1 MMKKNNGH
9 IIVMGIGNTL
19 YTDEGLGI
27 AILPHVE
34 EALRQNGFSDVEVY
48 EGSTDSMSLLAP
60 IDRADYLLVIDAIK
74 AGKEPAEIISL
85 TEEEMPAYFSTK
97 LSVHQVG
104 FQEVLFAAR
113 LLEQLPKEMAMIGAQ
128 PCSLELGVGL
138 SEGMQAK
145 LPEMVDLVLEQVKRW
160 RA

>member
-1 MMKKNNGH
+1 MMKKNNRQ

-27 AILPHVE
+27 HILPYIE
-34 EALRQNGFSDVEVY
+34 KALKQHGFTGVEVY
-48 EGSTDSMSLLAP
+48 EGCTDSMSLLAP

-74 AGKEPAEIISL
+74 AGKAPGEIIAL
-85 TEEEMPAYFSTK
+85 TEDEMPAYFSTK

-113 LLEQLPKEMAMIGAQ
+113 LLEQLPKEMAMIGAE

-138 SEGMQAK
+138 SEGMQKK
-145 LPEMVDLVLEQVKRW
+145 LPEMVEMVIAQVQKW
-160 RA
+160 SA

>member
-27 AILPHVE
+27 HILPYVE
-34 EALRQNGFSDVEVY
+34 EALKQHGLTQVEVY
-48 EGSTDSMSLLAP
+48 EGCTDSMSLLAP
-60 IDRADYLLVIDAIK
+60 IDRADYLLVIDAING
-74 AGKEPAEIISL
+74 AREPGEIIAL
-85 TEEEMPAYFSTK
+85 TEDEMPAYFSTK

-113 LLEQLPKEMAMIGAQ
+113 LLEQLPQEMAMIGAQ
-128 PCSLELGVGL
+128 PCSLELGVEL
-138 SEGMQAK
+138 SKGMQEK
-145 LPEMVDLVLEQVKRW
+145 LPEMVEMVIAQVKKW
-160 RA
+160 SA

>member
-1 MMKKNNGH
+1 MKNNQGN
-9 IIVMGIGNTL
+9 IIVIGIGNTL

-27 AILPHVE
+27 HILPYVK
-34 EALRQNGFSDVEVY
+34 EALKQNGLTDVEVY

-60 IDRADYLLVIDAIK
+60 IDRADYLLVVDAIK
-74 AGKEPAEIISL
+74 AGKAPGEIIAL
-85 TEEEMPAYFSTK
+85 TEEEIPKYFSTK

-128 PCSLELGVGL
+128 PYSLELGVEL
-138 SEGMQAK
+138 SKGMKEK
-145 LPEMVDLVLEQVKRW
+145 LPKMLDMIVAQVKRW